1 MCGKDSIP
9 FIICNLYNK
18 TRHSYVYNM
27 FPLAGQTAGQ
37 YVLKFFCGHSWI
49 IAWGW
54 YRLTNLDSFLNFSF
68 QNYFFFSK
76 LFFLNGHRRGLQLVF
91 IIKRDIRIYVSK
103 RLDRVSWI
111 FLWTLIFL
119 FIISS
124 ISPPGIAGLIRWYLY
139 ISCTNYLRI
148 YATEAMK
155 ESGEERA
162 AISSSFLLRLGMIKY
177 LCEMDNAA
185 L

>member
-18 TRHSYVYNM
+18 KRHSYVFTM

-37 YVLKFFCGHSWI
+37 YVDNCGHSWI

-54 YRLTNLDSFLNFSF
+54 HRLTNLDSFLNFSF
-68 QNYFFFSK
+68 QNYFFFK
-76 LFFLNGHRRGLQLVF
+76 IIFFERASPGPSASVYKKKQ
-91 IIKRDIRIYVSK
+91 DIRIYVSK
-103 RLDRVSWI
+103 RLDRITWI

-119 FIISS
+119 FIFSS

-155 ESGEERA
+155 GSGEKRA